1 MVTKTFFIFQKLCWT
16 RTEPG
21 VPRPTAKPF
30 ATSAHRQTSTDQ
42 VCLTFKNFV
51 YQLKRS
57 FIIRSWFD
65 ECTSKYLFILLN
77 CFPVEVKCPSCQKEF
92 CSLCSATWHPSKTCE
107 ENGKALVKRAGTSAS
122 LSGMFGS
129 SGGDAVLVIGGIE
142 IKRCPMCQ
150 VPIERDTGCAQM
162 MCKRCKHVFCW
173 YCLHSLDVSWK
184 LINSFLLIDRV

>member
-1 MVTKTFFIFQKLCWT
+1 
-16 RTEPG
+16 
-21 VPRPTAKPF
+21 
-30 ATSAHRQTSTDQ
+30 
-42 VCLTFKNFV
+42 
-51 YQLKRS
+51 
-57 FIIRSWFD
+57 
-65 ECTSKYLFILLN
+65 
-77 CFPVEVKCPSCQKEF
+77 
-92 CSLCSATWHPSKTCE
+92 
-107 ENGKALVKRAGTSAS
+107 LVKRAGTSAS